1 MRYVAS
7 RLGQTV
13 FTIFLVSIALFLIL
27 RSVPGDPAVTLA
39 GPDAPPEAVAAI
51 RAEYGFD
58 QPAVVQYLTWLG
70 NIVQGD
76 FGESIVYRESVVSL
90 ALEALHPS
98 LELISFSM
106 FLGLVIGIPLGVLAA
121 RRARSWFDVG
131 LGYFTA
137 GWMGMPTFWLGLL
150 ALMVFAVRLDWVP
163 TSGWVSIFDD
173 PVESVR
179 AMILP
184 ALAMGIGLGLGLARF
199 VRSAMLEQLTA
210 DHVRTARAKGASERA
225 VVWRHAFPNALVPV
239 VTILGIQLGVLL
251 GGTVV
256 IERVFTRPGI
266 GSLLVGG
273 ISTRDYALV
282 QGVVLLV
289 VVWYA
294 LINLLVDLSYGLIDP
309 RIRK

>member
-1 MRYVAS
+1 
-7 RLGQTV
+7 
-13 FTIFLVSIALFLIL
+13 
-27 RSVPGDPAVTLA
+27 
-39 GPDAPPEAVAAI
+39 
-51 RAEYGFD
+51 
-58 QPAVVQYLTWLG
+58 
-70 NIVQGD
+70 
-76 FGESIVYRESVVSL
+76 
-90 ALEALHPS
+90 
-98 LELISFSM
+98 
-106 FLGLVIGIPLGVLAA
+106 
-121 RRARSWFDVG
+121 
-131 LGYFTA
+131 
-137 GWMGMPTFWLGLL
+137 MPTFWLGLL